1 MPCASPRLPLPRL
14 GASAQKVPV
23 QAGGQAAMGVP
34 AVARRDP
41 GELGGLGGPLLLLLL
56 LLLALAGPA
65 RAYNLDPTRPVRF
78 QGPAASFFGYAV
90 LEHVHDRSRW

>member
-1 MPCASPRLPLPRL
+1 
-14 GASAQKVPV
+14 
-23 QAGGQAAMGVP
+23 MGVP
-34 AVARRDP
+34 LAARRDP

-56 LLLALAGPA
+56 ALAGPA
-65 RAYNLDPTRPVRF
+65 RAYSLDPTRPVRF